1 MSMRLKGMLKNHLHA
16 QLEQHMFD
24 DAMVLENVPC
34 EMTFECKQGFMEFET
49 EAHSYL
55 PLMHLIG
62 SVTEV
67 RGDFPFHIS
76 SLYFD
81 NADVPY
87 LTKDILYYPNPE
99 EITHMITVGKFYTK
113 QFGLP
118 DVLENQTYSFPAR
131 VNLTIVPPPNPAA
144 YEIATYGGDF
154 VAETDEEKLNL
165 PTVYLELVG
174 TGINRKNDKLLD
186 YYGIDFESD
195 YPMYSLTAESSGYVD
210 PPLMMYIEEPQIS
223 EEDVM
228 TKEDMREMY
237 ITPEEEAA
245 LIREQK
251 SRAAEAQAQAQAQ
264 VESTPDYQLSTPEDV
279 LIAQASKNIEK
290 RVGERL
296 LENEKEKQAQ
306 REALEA
312 ENEKSLESEHEDEM
326 QDTQE
331 SEKTTESTYDP
342 MMDLLDRTSTDD
354 FIMVGESENFVEQPM
369 AEGDYITSDEESYDS
384 ENDYNDDDVASEVED
399 TASDEVIVDE
409 AIASEVIHPDTPQ
422 EQAEVKMDFDAEH
435 NSFVEDERAEEKETS
450 SDGLI
455 DEDSDRV
462 DMENMQG
469 ADVSDAK
476 LQAKLDEAHT
486 KDVSTNAAVN
496 MQDDI
501 IERDDADKD
510 VDKNG
515 ESDEKLEKPAH
526 DKSKIESRVSD
537 ETVHKDRTV
546 PTRMQEIADEYDAS
560 RDISAD
566 DKGLE

>member
-24 DAMVLENVPC
+24 DATVLENVPC
-34 EMTFECKQGFMEFET
+34 EMTFECKQVFMEFET
-49 EAHSYL
+49 ESHSYL

-62 SVTEV
+62 SITEV

-81 NADVPY
+81 NADMPY

-99 EITHMITVGKFYTK
+99 EIAHMITVGKFYTK

-165 PTVYLELVG
+165 PTVYLELAG

-186 YYGIDFESD
+186 YYGIDFEDD
-195 YPMYSLTAESSGYVD
+195 YPIYSLTAESSGYVD
-210 PPLMMYIEEPQIS
+210 PPLMMYIDEPQLS
-223 EEDVM
+223 EEDAM
-228 TKEDMREMY
+228 AKEDMQEMY
-237 ITPEEEAA
+237 ITPEEEVA

-251 SRAAEAQAQAQAQ
+251 AREAEAQAQAQ
-264 VESTPDYQLSTPEDV
+264 VEPTPDYQLSTPEDV

-312 ENEKSLESEHEDEM
+312 EDEKALESEQEDEM
-326 QDTQE
+326 QETQE
-331 SEKTTESTYDP
+331 SEKTAESTYDP
-342 MMDLLDRTSTDD
+342 MMDLLDRTSNDD
-354 FIMVGESENFVEQPM
+354 FIMVGASEESVEKPLT
-369 AEGDYITSDEESYDS
+369 EDDYIMSDEESYD
-384 ENDYNDDDVASEVED
+384 DIASEVED

-409 AIASEVIHPDTPQ
+409 AMASEVIQPDTPQ
-422 EQAEVKMDFDAEH
+422 EQAEVKMDFDPEH
-435 NSFVEDERAEEKETS
+435 NSFVEDEREEEKETS

-455 DEDSDRV
+455 DEDSDHV

-469 ADVSDAK
+469 ADVSDTK
-476 LQAKLDEAHT
+476 LQAKLNEAHT
-486 KDVSTNAAVN
+486 RDVSMNAAVN
-496 MQDDI
+496 IQDDI
-501 IERDDADKD
+501 IEQEDADK
-510 VDKNG
+510 NG
-515 ESDEKLEKPAH
+515 ASDEKSEKPSH
-526 DKSKIESRVSD
+526 DVKSKIESRVSD
-537 ETVHKDRTV
+537 ETVRKDRTV
-546 PTRMQEIADEYDAS
+546 PTRMQELADEYDAS

>member
-24 DAMVLENVPC
+24 DATVLENVPC

-62 SVTEV
+62 SITEV

-99 EITHMITVGKFYTK
+99 EIAHMITVGKFYTK

-131 VNLTIVPPPNPAA
+131 VNLTIIPPPNPAA

-165 PTVYLELVG
+165 PTVYLELAG

-223 EEDVM
+223 DEDAM
-228 TKEDMREMY
+228 TKEDMQEMY

-251 SRAAEAQAQAQAQ
+251 AREAEAQAQAQ
-264 VESTPDYQLSTPEDV
+264 VEPTPDYQLSTPEDV

-312 ENEKSLESEHEDEM
+312 ENEKALESEQEVEM

-331 SEKTTESTYDP
+331 SEKTAESTYDQ

-354 FIMVGESENFVEQPM
+354 FIMVGESEDSMEQPLTE
-369 AEGDYITSDEESYDS
+369 ADYITSDEESYDN
-384 ENDYNDDDVASEVED
+384 EDDYDDMASEVED
-399 TASDEVIVDE
+399 TSSDEIVADE
-409 AIASEVIHPDTPQ
+409 AMASEVIQPDTPQ

-435 NSFVEDERAEEKETS
+435 NSFVEAEREEEKETS

-501 IERDDADKD
+501 IEQDDVDKD
-510 VDKNG
+510 VDKNE
-515 ESDEKLEKPAH
+515 ESDKKSETPAH
-526 DKSKIESRVSD
+526 DVKSKIESRVSD
-537 ETVHKDRTV
+537 ETVRKDRTV
-546 PTRMQEIADEYDAS
+546 PTRMQELADEYDAS

>member
-24 DAMVLENVPC
+24 DATVLENVPC

-62 SVTEV
+62 SITEV

-99 EITHMITVGKFYTK
+99 EIAHMITVGKFYTK

-165 PTVYLELVG
+165 PTVYLELAG

-195 YPMYSLTAESSGYVD
+195 YPIYSLTAESSGYVD

-223 EEDVM
+223 EEDAM

-251 SRAAEAQAQAQAQ
+251 AREAEAQAQAQI
-264 VESTPDYQLSTPEDV
+264 EPTPDYQLSTPEDV

-312 ENEKSLESEHEDEM
+312 ENEKSLEFEQEAEM
-326 QDTQE
+326 QATQE
-331 SEKTTESTYDP
+331 SEKTAESTYDP

-354 FIMVGESENFVEQPM
+354 FIMVGESEDSVEQPLT
-369 AEGDYITSDEESYDS
+369 EDDYITSDEESYDN
-384 ENDYNDDDVASEVED
+384 ENDYNDDMASEVED
-399 TASDEVIVDE
+399 TASEEVIADE
-409 AIASEVIHPDTPQ
+409 AMASEVIQPDTPQ

-469 ADVSDAK
+469 ADVSDAT

-486 KDVSTNAAVN
+486 KNVSTNAAVN

-501 IERDDADKD
+501 IEQDDTDKD

-515 ESDEKLEKPAH
+515 VSDEKSEKSAH
-526 DKSKIESRVSD
+526 DVKSKIESRVSD

>member
-24 DAMVLENVPC
+24 DATVLENVPC

-49 EAHSYL
+49 ESHSYL

-62 SVTEV
+62 SITEV

-81 NADVPY
+81 NADTPY

-99 EITHMITVGKFYTK
+99 EIAHMITVGKFYTK

-165 PTVYLELVG
+165 PTVYLELAG

-186 YYGIDFESD
+186 YYGIDFEDD
-195 YPMYSLTAESSGYVD
+195 YPIYSLTAESSGYVD

-223 EEDVM
+223 EEAAM
-228 TKEDMREMY
+228 SKEDMQEMY

-251 SRAAEAQAQAQAQ
+251 VREAEAQAQAQ
-264 VESTPDYQLSTPEDV
+264 VEPTPDYQLSTPEDV

-312 ENEKSLESEHEDEM
+312 ENEKALESEQENEM
-326 QDTQE
+326 QETQE
-331 SEKTTESTYDP
+331 TEKTAESTYDP
-342 MMDLLDRTSTDD
+342 MMDLLDLTSNDD
-354 FIMVGESENFVEQPM
+354 FIMVGASEDSIEKPS
-369 AEGDYITSDEESYDS
+369 AENDYIMSDEESYDV
-384 ENDYNDDDVASEVED
+384 DDAYNDMASEVED
-399 TASDEVIVDE
+399 TASDEVIADE
-409 AIASEVIHPDTPQ
+409 AMASEVIQPDTPQ
-422 EQAEVKMDFDAEH
+422 EQAEVKMDFDPEH
-435 NSFVEDERAEEKETS
+435 NAFVEDEREEEKETS

-469 ADVSDAK
+469 ADVSDTK
-476 LQAKLDEAHT
+476 LQAKLNEAHT
-486 KDVSTNAAVN
+486 RDVSTNAAVN
-496 MQDDI
+496 IQDDI
-501 IERDDADKD
+501 IEQEDADK
-510 VDKNG
+510 NG
-515 ESDEKLEKPAH
+515 VSDEKSEKPEH
-526 DKSKIESRVSD
+526 DVKSKIESRVSD
-537 ETVHKDRTV
+537 ETVRKDRTV
-546 PTRMQEIADEYDAS
+546 PTRMQELADEYDAS

-566 DKGLE
+566 DKGLG

>member
-1 MSMRLKGMLKNHLHA
+1 M
-16 QLEQHMFD
+16 
-24 DAMVLENVPC
+24 
-34 EMTFECKQGFMEFET
+34 
-49 EAHSYL
+49 
-55 PLMHLIG
+55 
-62 SVTEV
+62 
-67 RGDFPFHIS
+67 
-76 SLYFD
+76 
-81 NADVPY
+81 
-87 LTKDILYYPNPE
+87 
-99 EITHMITVGKFYTK
+99 
-113 QFGLP
+113 
-118 DVLENQTYSFPAR
+118 
-131 VNLTIVPPPNPAA
+131 
-144 YEIATYGGDF
+144 
-154 VAETDEEKLNL
+154 
-165 PTVYLELVG
+165 
-174 TGINRKNDKLLD
+174 
-186 YYGIDFESD
+186 
-195 YPMYSLTAESSGYVD
+195 
-210 PPLMMYIEEPQIS
+210 
-223 EEDVM
+223 
-228 TKEDMREMY
+228 
-237 ITPEEEAA
+237 
-245 LIREQK
+245 
-251 SRAAEAQAQAQAQ
+251 
-264 VESTPDYQLSTPEDV
+264 
-279 LIAQASKNIEK
+279 
-290 RVGERL
+290 
-296 LENEKEKQAQ
+296 
-306 REALEA
+306 
-312 ENEKSLESEHEDEM
+312 ESEYEDEM

-342 MMDLLDRTSTDD
+342 MMDLLDRTSMDD

-384 ENDYNDDDVASEVED
+384 ENDYNDDVASEVED

-409 AIASEVIHPDTPQ
+409 AMASEVIHPDMPQ

-537 ETVHKDRTV
+537 DTVHKDRTV

>member
-1 MSMRLKGMLKNHLHA
+1 
-16 QLEQHMFD
+16 
-24 DAMVLENVPC
+24 
-34 EMTFECKQGFMEFET
+34 
-49 EAHSYL
+49 
-55 PLMHLIG
+55 
-62 SVTEV
+62 
-67 RGDFPFHIS
+67 
-76 SLYFD
+76 
-81 NADVPY
+81 
-87 LTKDILYYPNPE
+87 
-99 EITHMITVGKFYTK
+99 MITVGKFYTK

-144 YEIATYGGDF
+144 YEMATYGGDF

-165 PTVYLELVG
+165 PTVYLELAG

-223 EEDVM
+223 DEDAM
-228 TKEDMREMY
+228 TKEDMKEMY

-251 SRAAEAQAQAQAQ
+251 AREAEAQAQAQ
-264 VESTPDYQLSTPEDV
+264 VEPTPDYQLSTPEDV

-312 ENEKSLESEHEDEM
+312 ENEKSLEFEQEAEM
-326 QDTQE
+326 QATQE
-331 SEKTTESTYDP
+331 SEKTAESTYDP

-354 FIMVGESENFVEQPM
+354 FIMVGESEDSVEQSLT
-369 AEGDYITSDEESYDS
+369 EDDYITSDEESYDN
-384 ENDYNDDDVASEVED
+384 ENDYNDDMASEVED
-399 TASDEVIVDE
+399 TASEEVIADE
-409 AIASEVIHPDTPQ
+409 AMASEVIQPDTSQ

-435 NSFVEDERAEEKETS
+435 NAFVEDERAEEKETS

-455 DEDSDRV
+455 DENSDRV

-469 ADVSDAK
+469 ADVSDVK

-496 MQDDI
+496 MQGDIVEQDDVK
-501 IERDDADKD
+501 KD
-510 VDKNG
+510 VDENG
-515 ESDEKLEKPAH
+515 KSDEKLEKSEH
-526 DKSKIESRVSD
+526 DVKSKIESRVSD
-537 ETVHKDRTV
+537 ETVRKDRTV

>member
-1 MSMRLKGMLKNHLHA
+1 M
-16 QLEQHMFD
+16 
-24 DAMVLENVPC
+24 
-34 EMTFECKQGFMEFET
+34 
-49 EAHSYL
+49 
-55 PLMHLIG
+55 
-62 SVTEV
+62 
-67 RGDFPFHIS
+67 
-76 SLYFD
+76 
-81 NADVPY
+81 
-87 LTKDILYYPNPE
+87 
-99 EITHMITVGKFYTK
+99 
-113 QFGLP
+113 
-118 DVLENQTYSFPAR
+118 
-131 VNLTIVPPPNPAA
+131 TIVPPPNPAA

-165 PTVYLELVG
+165 PTVYLELAG

-223 EEDVM
+223 EEDAM

-251 SRAAEAQAQAQAQ
+251 ARAAEAQAQAQ
-264 VESTPDYQLSTPEDV
+264 VEPTPDYQLSTPEDV

-312 ENEKSLESEHEDEM
+312 ENEKSLESEYEDEM

-342 MMDLLDRTSTDD
+342 MMDLLDRTSMDD
-354 FIMVGESENFVEQPM
+354 FMVGESENFVEQPM

-384 ENDYNDDDVASEVED
+384 ENDYNDDVASEVED

-409 AIASEVIHPDTPQ
+409 AMASEVIHPDMPQ

-537 ETVHKDRTV
+537 DTVHKDRTV

>member
-24 DAMVLENVPC
+24 DATVLENVPC

-62 SVTEV
+62 SITEV

-99 EITHMITVGKFYTK
+99 EIAHMITVGKFYTK

-131 VNLTIVPPPNPAA
+131 VNLTIVSPPNPAA
-144 YEIATYGGDF
+144 YEMATYGGDF

-165 PTVYLELVG
+165 PTVYLELAG

-223 EEDVM
+223 DEDAM
-228 TKEDMREMY
+228 TKEDMKEMY

-251 SRAAEAQAQAQAQ
+251 AREAEAQAQAQ
-264 VESTPDYQLSTPEDV
+264 VEPTPDYQLSTPEDV

-312 ENEKSLESEHEDEM
+312 ENEKSLEFEQEAEM
-326 QDTQE
+326 QATQE
-331 SEKTTESTYDP
+331 SEKTAESTYDP

-354 FIMVGESENFVEQPM
+354 FIMVGESEDSVEQPLT
-369 AEGDYITSDEESYDS
+369 EDDYITSDEESYDN
-384 ENDYNDDDVASEVED
+384 ENDYNDDMASEVED
-399 TASDEVIVDE
+399 TASEEVIADE
-409 AIASEVIHPDTPQ
+409 AMASEVIQPDTSQ

-435 NSFVEDERAEEKETS
+435 NAFVEDERAEEKETS

-455 DEDSDRV
+455 DENSDRV

-469 ADVSDAK
+469 ADVSDVK

-496 MQDDI
+496 MQGDIVEQDDVK
-501 IERDDADKD
+501 KD
-510 VDKNG
+510 VDENG
-515 ESDEKLEKPAH
+515 KSDEKLEKSEH
-526 DKSKIESRVSD
+526 DVKLKIESRVSD
-537 ETVHKDRTV
+537 KTVRKDRTV

>member
-24 DAMVLENVPC
+24 DATVLENVPC

-62 SVTEV
+62 SITEV

-99 EITHMITVGKFYTK
+99 EIAHMITVGKFYTK

-165 PTVYLELVG
+165 PTVYLELAG

-223 EEDVM
+223 DEDAM
-228 TKEDMREMY
+228 SKEDMKEMY

-251 SRAAEAQAQAQAQ
+251 AREAEAQAQAQ
-264 VESTPDYQLSTPEDV
+264 VEPTPDYQLSTSEDV

-306 REALEA
+306 RDALEA
-312 ENEKSLESEHEDEM
+312 ENEKSLESEQEDEM
-326 QDTQE
+326 QETQE
-331 SEKTTESTYDP
+331 FEKTAESTYDP

-354 FIMVGESENFVEQPM
+354 FIMVGTSEDSVEQPM
-369 AEGDYITSDEESYDS
+369 AEGDYITSDEESYDN
-384 ENDYNDDDVASEVED
+384 EDDYNDDMASEVED
-399 TASDEVIVDE
+399 TSSEEVIADE
-409 AIASEVIHPDTPQ
+409 AMASEVIQPDTPQ
-422 EQAEVKMDFDAEH
+422 QQAEVKMDFDVEH
-435 NSFVEDERAEEKETS
+435 NAFVEDERAEEKETS

-486 KDVSTNAAVN
+486 KDVSINAAVN

-501 IERDDADKD
+501 IEQDDVEKD
-510 VDKNG
+510 VDKHDA
-515 ESDEKLEKPAH
+515 SDDKSEKSAH
-526 DKSKIESRVSD
+526 DGKSKIESRVVSD

-546 PTRMQEIADEYDAS
+546 PTRMQEIADEYDVS
-560 RDISAD
+560 RDISDD

>member
-99 EITHMITVGKFYTK
+99 EIAHMITVGKFYTK

-131 VNLTIVPPPNPAA
+131 VNMTIVPPPNPAA

-165 PTVYLELVG
+165 PTVYLELAG

-223 EEDVM
+223 EEDAM

-251 SRAAEAQAQAQAQ
+251 ACAAEAQAQAQ
-264 VESTPDYQLSTPEDV
+264 VEPTPDYQLSTPEDV

-312 ENEKSLESEHEDEM
+312 ENEKSLESEHEDKM

-354 FIMVGESENFVEQPM
+354 FIMVGESENSVEQPM

-384 ENDYNDDDVASEVED
+384 ENDYNDDVASEVED

-409 AIASEVIHPDTPQ
+409 AMASEVIHPDMPQ

-515 ESDEKLEKPAH
+515 ESDEKLEKSAH

-560 RDISAD
+560 RDILAD